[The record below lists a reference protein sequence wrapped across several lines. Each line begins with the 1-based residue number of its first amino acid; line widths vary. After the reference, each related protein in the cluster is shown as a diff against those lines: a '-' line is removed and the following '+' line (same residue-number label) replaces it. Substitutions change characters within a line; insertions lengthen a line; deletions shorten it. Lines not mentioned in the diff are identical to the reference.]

1 MRFTWDEKKN
11 LSNIKDH
18 KISFVQAVY
27 VFADPLHKEYYDE
40 NIAVMVRIGLLLLV
54 WLKIVC
60 YLSVLPSRIWK
71 QYILF
76 PPGKQKSRKGDFIMG
91 TVSYTFETLPPVSKE
106 EWERIDAVKDEDIN
120 YSDIPEM
127 RDLSGL
133 CPRQVR
139 KLNAKKVPFSCNLDA
154 DIVEWLKRDG
164 DCSQD
169 RLNTILREAMV
180 HGIDEQSETAS
191 NHL

>member
-27 VFADPLHKEYYDE
+27 VFADPLRKEYYDE
-40 NIAVMVRIGLLLLV
+40 
-54 WLKIVC
+54 
-60 YLSVLPSRIWK
+60 K
-71 QYILF
+71 QYLLF
-76 PPGKQKSRKGDFIMG
+76 PPGKQTSKKGDFIMG

-127 RDLSGL
+127 KDLSGL
-133 CPRQVR
+133 RPRQVR
-139 KLNAKKVPFSCNLDA
+139 ELNTKQEKVPFSCNLDA
-154 DIVEWLKRDG
+154 DIVEWLKQDG
-164 DCSQD
+164 GCSQN
-169 RLNTILREAMV
+169 RLNSILREAMV
-180 HGIDEQSETAS
+180 HVGNA
-191 NHL
+191 